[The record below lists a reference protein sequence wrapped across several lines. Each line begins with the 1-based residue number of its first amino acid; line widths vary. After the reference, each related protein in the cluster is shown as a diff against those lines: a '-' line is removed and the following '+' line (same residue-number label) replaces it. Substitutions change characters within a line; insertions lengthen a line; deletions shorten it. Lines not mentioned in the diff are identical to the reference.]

1 MAGISTSIELQDRMS
16 GALNRI
22 TASLYNT
29 TSAFHDVNVASS
41 NAFDSSAVQAI
52 TQELYNYENQIQDI
66 QSQLI
71 NTTNRLEEMENE
83 TRQVREQASSLEN
96 AFDKVAGAV
105 AAIGIGTM
113 IKNQVADA
121 INYASDLTEVQ
132 NVVDTVFGQNS
143 AIDEWSKSALNAV
156 GLNELSAKQF
166 AGTMGAMLSSS
177 GVAQDQ
183 VESMS
188 MSIAELAGNM
198 ASFYNLDAED
208 AFNKLRSGISGETEP
223 LKALGINM
231 SVANLEAYALSQ
243 GIETSFSKL
252 DQGSQTLI
260 RYNYLLSATANAQG
274 DFARTSGSYANQVK
288 LLKEN
293 WSAFTGELAT
303 NVLPMLSMGIS
314 MLNQGV
320 AFISENW
327 AIISPIL
334 AGAVAMIGAYTA
346 ALIVGKTVQLGA
358 ALVTGIHTA
367 MTSAWTVATFAEIA
381 AQQGL
386 NAALYACPITW
397 IIIAIIAVIAAIYAI
412 VAAVNKL
419 TDSSVSATGL
429 IAGAFAVL
437 GSHVIN
443 TFLVPTWNMI
453 ASFINFLG
461 NVFNDPVSSIKI
473 LFYDMALT
481 IIGYIT
487 NMASAIESVIN
498 KIPGV
503 TVDITSG
510 LDNFQSQLE
519 AAQQKVKDESGW
531 VEYVG
536 KMDYIDYGAAAQAGY
551 QVGEGIED
559 KVSGFFDGSAF
570 DTSSLGAGFDSS
582 LTGMSTDLSGINGN
596 TAAIADS
603 VDISNENVEWMRD
616 LAEQEAINRFTT
628 ASVKVD
634 MGGVTNNV
642 NQNTD
647 LDGLVAYLSDGV
659 GEALQ
664 TTAEGVHC

>member
-29 TSAFHDVNVASS
+29 TAAFQSIDTISENAFNASS
-41 NAFDSSAVQAI
+41 VQAI

-66 QSQLI
+66 QAQLI
-71 NTTNRLEEMENE
+71 KATDRLEEMENE
-83 TRQVREQASSLEN
+83 TERVKKQASSLEN
-96 AFDKVAGAV
+96 AFEKVGAAV
-105 AAIGIGTM
+105 AAIGIGTI

-132 NVVDTVFGQNS
+132 NVVDTVFGENS
-143 AIDEWSKSALNAV
+143 AVNEWSKSTLNAV

-198 ASFYNLDAED
+198 ASFYNLDAEE
-208 AFNKLRSGISGETEP
+208 AFNKIRSGISGETEP
-223 LKALGINM
+223 LRALGINM
-231 SVANLEAYALSQ
+231 SVANMEAFALSQ
-243 GIETSFSKL
+243 GIEASYSKMS
-252 DQGSQTLI
+252 QAEQTLL
-260 RYNYLLSATANAQG
+260 RYNYLLSATSNAQG
-274 DFARTSGSYANQVK
+274 DFSRTSNSYANQVK

-303 NVLPMLSMGIS
+303 NALPMLAMGIS

-327 AIISPIL
+327 SVISPIL
-334 AGAVAMIGAYTA
+334 AGALAMIGAYTA

-358 ALVTGIHTA
+358 AIVTGIHTA
-367 MTSAWTVATFAEIA
+367 MTSAWTVATFAETA

-437 GSHVIN
+437 GSHVVN

-503 TVDITSG
+503 TIDITSG

-519 AAQQKVKDESGW
+519 AAQQQVKDESGW

-559 KVSGFFDGSAF
+559 KVSSFFDGSAF

-582 LTGMSTDLSGINGN
+582 LTGMSADLSGINGN

-628 ASVKVD
+628 AEVRVE

-642 NQNTD
+642 SQNTD
-647 LDGLVAYLSDGV
+647 LDGLVTYISDGLT
-659 GEALQ
+659 ETLQ
-664 TTAEGVHC
+664 TAAEGIHI